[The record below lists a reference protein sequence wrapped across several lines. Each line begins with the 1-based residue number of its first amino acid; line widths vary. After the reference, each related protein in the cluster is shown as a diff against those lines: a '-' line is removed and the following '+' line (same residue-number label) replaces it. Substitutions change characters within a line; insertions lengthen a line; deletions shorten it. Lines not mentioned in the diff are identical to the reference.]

1 MWILF
6 GTNRNDHWNRRVR
19 VIHAPQLQ
27 WLSVAFYLLTI
38 RLLWVRMSGANLGML
53 VESGFVSHHWQPFIE
68 DSWLTQQGMFTHK
81 TQEALLC
88 GVSGVMMLG
97 KDCGKGYR
105 ERKIWWPASF
115 QGPESVILLYWLV
128 GEEGSPSNSSRLS
141 LEDAWRG
148 TVHNHSFMGGSVL
161 VLKAPW
167 DLVLK
172 FCWST
177 SDVPEF
183 CDTRESWSNAN
194 FLSSSYA
201 VGPLETESAN
211 SMAGNTALVIFIY
224 KTVMGIWI
232 FPVHCRLG
240 EVIFLRVS
248 CPCLQAGV
256 WWAEEAGPE
265 DWEH

>member
-6 GTNRNDHWNRRVR
+6 GTNRNDHWNRRER

-161 VLKAPW
+161 FWRHLEI
-167 DLVLK
+167 L
-172 FCWST
+172 
-177 SDVPEF
+177 
-183 CDTRESWSNAN
+183 SWSSVGPQVM
-194 FLSSSYA
+194 FLSFVTPERAGAMPTFCPPAMLLGPWKRSQLILWLGTLLWSSSFIRLWWEFGFSLSIA
-201 VGPLETESAN
+201 DLEKWS
-211 SMAGNTALVIFIY
+211 F
-224 KTVMGIWI
+224 
-232 FPVHCRLG
+232 
-240 EVIFLRVS
+240 
-248 CPCLQAGV
+248 
-256 WWAEEAGPE
+256 
-265 DWEH
+265 